1 MTHGQGL
8 HAMSEPHN
16 FSMDSGYEGDYNY
29 PDGMSY
35 NPHDNETDCEYTD
48 WTPTHVLMPTI
59 YTLVFLLGISGN
71 GLVLWTIYR
80 NPEKRRSADT
90 FIASLALADL
100 AFVVTLPLW
109 AVYTALNYHWPFGS
123 LACKL
128 SSYLTSLNMYASV
141 FCLTCLSFDRYLAIV
156 HSLTNGRIRS
166 RISGL
171 VATGVLWVLAAIL
184 ALPVLVFRGTGPVQ
198 EQAEK
203 ISCLMDY
210 ASVAGKA
217 TELHWMVSLSIL
229 STLLG
234 FVAPF
239 AVMLTC
245 YLFIGRTI
253 SNHFQKQRH
262 EGLRKRRLL
271 SIISTLVA
279 CFAACW
285 LPFHLVKIIYLLM
298 DLEVLP
304 WSCGFHAFLSN
315 IHPYTTCVAY
325 VNSCLNPFLY
335 AFFDSRFR
343 EQCLAVL
350 SCGKLRP
357 LLKIRPGSR
366 LEDKSGSLSSGSH
379 AGKPSGE
386 TKVPPGTPTEETLIP
401 CRV

>member
-1 MTHGQGL
+1 MTPGQGL
-8 HAMSEPHN
+8 QAMSEPHHY
-16 FSMDSGYEGDYNY
+16 SMDSGYEGDYY
-29 PDGMSY
+29 YMDSMSY
-35 NPHDNETDCEYTD
+35 NPQNFDPDCEYND
-48 WTPTHVLMPTI
+48 WTPTLVLLPTI
-59 YTLVFLLGISGN
+59 YMLVFLLGISGN
-71 GLVLWTIYR
+71 SLVLWTIYH

-90 FIASLALADL
+90 FITSLALADL

-156 HSLTNGRIRS
+156 HSLTHGRIRS

-171 VATGVLWVLAAIL
+171 VATSVLWVLAAIL
-184 ALPVLVFRGTGPVQ
+184 ALPMLVFRRTGSVQ
-198 EQAEK
+198 EQAE
-203 ISCLMDY
+203 ISCLMDF
-210 ASVAGKA
+210 AGVAGEG
-217 TELHWMVSLSIL
+217 TELYWLGSLIIL

-239 AVMLTC
+239 IVMLTC
-245 YLFIGRTI
+245 YVFIGRTI
-253 SNHFQKQRH
+253 SSHFQKQRH
-262 EGLRKRRLL
+262 EGPRKRRLL
-271 SIISTLVA
+271 KIISTLVA

-285 LPFHLVKIIYLLM
+285 LPFHLVKIIYLLV

-350 SCGKLRP
+350 FCRRLGLGLRT
-357 LLKIRPGSR
+357 RCCARMSF
-366 LEDKSGSLSSGSH
+366 LE
-379 AGKPSGE
+379 
-386 TKVPPGTPTEETLIP
+386 
-401 CRV
+401 R